1 MADEPV
7 LDQLANAL
15 LHLNDLEQLGSNP
28 LVGQLPAAITDSG
41 DISRAARLRDLLIE
55 RIESLKP
62 TDDVQPNSQEW
73 RQYTILRERY
83 VLRRP
88 MWQIEQKLTLGDR
101 QVRRE
106 HRRALSHLAARLQAK
121 LSGGVD
127 ARALPA
133 NLQDAV
139 QRLSPQPRVFGLRD
153 LISDLVGI
161 HADIQHAAPGPAAG
175 VVWHV
180 EPDDLTAYADR
191 GILHQLLMKLL
202 QLSAVHATGGTIAL
216 IAEPVAGN
224 AHIALT
230 AELSPAF
237 QADESLRLCEWLAQS
252 LQTQLAIDAGV
263 ESRVTLS
270 LALPAG
276 TGLRR
281 VLIVDDEETV
291 SELFESYLVGLDYQV
306 TAVTRPDE
314 ALQAAARAKPDVIV
328 LDVMMPG
335 VDGWEL
341 LQRIRHSPEL
351 EAVPVVV
358 CSVLKDADLAEA
370 LGAAA
375 FVNKPVLR
383 QRFIAAL
390 EEALARRT
398 ARPAHR

>member
-1 MADEPV
+1 MGDEPV